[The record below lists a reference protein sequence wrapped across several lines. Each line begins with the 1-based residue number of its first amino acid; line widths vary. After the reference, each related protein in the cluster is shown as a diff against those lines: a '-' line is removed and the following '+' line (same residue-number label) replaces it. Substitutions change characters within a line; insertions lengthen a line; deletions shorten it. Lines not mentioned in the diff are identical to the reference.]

1 MFFMFF
7 SRIALIRVR
16 MGKNKKRP
24 DLETSRGKSGD
35 ATHFFL
41 HLWEFGSCCERSAGC
56 AALECALERWKE
68 QG

>member
-41 HLWEFGSCCERSAGC
+41 HLWEFGK
-56 AALECALERWKE
+56 LL
-68 QG
+68 

>member
-35 ATHFFL
+35 ATHFFYIYGNL
-41 HLWEFGSCCERSAGC
+41 VVVVSDPQDAQ
-56 AALECALERWKE
+56 RWNAH
-68 QG
+68 